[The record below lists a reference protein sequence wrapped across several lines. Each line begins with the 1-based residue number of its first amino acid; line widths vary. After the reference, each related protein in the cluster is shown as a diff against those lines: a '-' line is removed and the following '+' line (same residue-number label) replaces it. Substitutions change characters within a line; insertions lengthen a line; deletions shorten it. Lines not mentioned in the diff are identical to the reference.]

1 MSQFLKCLSLL
12 LVIVLFTGGCANFYS
27 EMGGV
32 SGLSIRDLMKA
43 KATGKEKVFALSYD
57 ATYDKMINILKANEL
72 TIYQSD
78 RKEGYIV
85 AMGFPKQTDTTRVG
99 IFLEA
104 SGDDK
109 TKVTLSSL
117 STSARIKAENV
128 IFGGI
133 QGEVDEAQAYG
144 AELT

>member
-12 LVIVLFTGGCANFYS
+12 LLIVLFAGGCANFYS
-27 EMGGV
+27 DIGGV
-32 SGLSIRDLMKA
+32 TGLSIRDLENA

-57 ATYDKMINILKANEL
+57 AAYDKMIGILKTNGL
-72 TIYQSD
+72 TVYQSD

-85 AMGFPKQTDTTRVG
+85 AMGFPKQTGTTRVG

-104 SGDDK
+104 LGDNK
-109 TKVTLSSL
+109 TNVTLSSL
-117 STSARIKAENV
+117 STSALIKAENM

-133 QGEVDEAQAYG
+133 QGEVDIIE
-144 AELT
+144 